1 MMTPLRVLL
10 VALGVALSATPDLFA
25 DEFQTDIV
33 FAKRGDQELKF
44 DIALPSGEGRMRPT
58 VVCIH
63 GGGWRAGSR
72 TSYHEQVK
80 SFAKLGYVAATVEYR
95 LTSVAPWP
103 AQIDDVK
110 AALKFLVDHAE
121 RYGIDPE
128 RIGVLGESA
137 GGQLSQ
143 MVGMLPGEVDDA
155 LRIRSIVNFYG
166 PADLQNVE
174 KIKHVRAL
182 LEPLVGGPL
191 EESADGLKAI
201 SPVTFV
207 DRTDPPVLTFHGTED
222 RVVPIEHAEIL
233 HAALEKSQIPNT
245 LFPMQGAGHGVSGDV
260 EKVLSTLATFQE
272 AYLLGSRQP
281 LLAHEDFDGD
291 ASRWEPTD
299 KAAWKVVKNEG
310 RSFYSL
316 IKKRSDYEPKVRSP
330 YNYSLLRDVEVG
342 DFVLDVD
349 LKSTHEPYGHQDL
362 CLFFGYQDASH
373 FYYVHMGREADAHA
387 NSIFLVNDEPRVSI
401 AQERTEGTDW
411 SRGWHRAR
419 IKRDVTRGTIEVYF
433 DDMQKPI
440 MKTTDK
446 TFLRGRI
453 GIGSFDDTGNFDAIR
468 LWGLRQ

>member
-1 MMTPLRVLL
+1 MSNPLRVF
-10 VALGVALSATPDLFA
+10 VALIGVLFA
-25 DEFQTDIV
+25 AESPLHAEQFRTDIV
-33 FAKRGDQELKF
+33 FAKRGDQELKL
-44 DIALPSGEGRMRPT
+44 DIALPSGDSKMRPT

-63 GGGWRAGSR
+63 GGGWRAGNR
-72 TSYHEQVK
+72 NSYHEQIRK
-80 SFAKLGYVAATVEYR
+80 FAKLGYVAATIDYR
-95 LTSVAPWP
+95 LTAVAPWP

-110 AALKFLVDHAE
+110 AALKFLVEHSDE
-121 RYGIDPE
+121 YGIDPE

-143 MVGMLPGEVDDA
+143 MVGLLPTESDDV

-166 PADLQNVE
+166 PTDLRNVE
-174 KIKHVRAL
+174 KVKHVRAL
-182 LEPLVGGPL
+182 LEPLIGGTL
-191 EESADGLKAI
+191 EETSDGLTAI

-207 DRTDPPVLTFHGTED
+207 DRTDPPVVTFHGTAD
-222 RVVPIEHAEIL
+222 KVVPFEHAQIL
-233 HAALEKSQIPNT
+233 HAALQKSQIPNS
-245 LFPMQGAGHGVSGDV
+245 LFPMNGAGHGIGGDV
-260 EKVLSTLATFQE
+260 DKVFSTLAAFQE

-291 ASRWEPTD
+291 ASRWQPTD
-299 KAAWKVVKNEG
+299 VAAWKVVKKEG

-330 YNYSLLRDVEVG
+330 YNYSLLKDVEVG

-373 FYYVHMGREADAHA
+373 FYYVHMGRKADAHA
-387 NSIFLVNDEPRVSI
+387 NSIFLVDGKPRVSI

-419 IKRDVTRGTIEVYF
+419 ITRDISSGTIEVYF

-440 MKTTDK
+440 MKTVDK
-446 TFLRGRI
+446 TFIRGQI

-468 LWGLRQ
+468 LWGSK